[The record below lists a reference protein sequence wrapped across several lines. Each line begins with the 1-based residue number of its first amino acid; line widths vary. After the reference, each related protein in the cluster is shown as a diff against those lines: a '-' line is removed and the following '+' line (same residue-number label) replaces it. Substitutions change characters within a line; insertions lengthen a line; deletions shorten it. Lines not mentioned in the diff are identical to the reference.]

1 MSKSRR
7 DFLRVAAGAGGA
19 LGLGI
24 VPDLDQAPAV
34 NVAVNQP
41 ESPRRVAPKRILILG
56 GTSFIGPRQ
65 VEYALSRGHTITLFN
80 RGRTN
85 PALFPSVE
93 KLRGD
98 RATGDLES
106 LKGRT
111 WDAVIDNS
119 ATNPAWVRDSA
130 QLLKG
135 AAGQYLFI
143 STRSVYSDTSRIP
156 MTADAPVFTPENT
169 TVAPGRPMPYGLSKA
184 LAEKEARTA
193 FGNRATVVRPGLI
206 IGPGDDTDRFTYWP
220 VRIDRGGEVLAP
232 GDPTDPV
239 QIIDSRDLSEWVV
252 RLVEQGTTGTFN
264 GVGPKNGR
272 SMAELLYGIRAVTDA
287 NTEVIFTWVSAD
299 FLAEHRVR
307 PYSDLPVWQPPRNGR
322 EGFARFDITPEIRTG
337 LTFRPLA
344 VTVKETLDWFRTL
357 APARQAQLKAGLTP
371 EREKEVLALWHR
383 RTTGG
388 AP

>member
-1 MSKSRR
+1 MATSRR
-7 DFLRVAAGAGGA
+7 DFLRTAATASGA

-24 VPDLDQAPAV
+24 LPD
-34 NVAVNQP
+34 VAVAGTR
-41 ESPRRVAPKRILILG
+41 ELASPATPTATSAPKKILILG

-65 VEYALSRGHTITLFN
+65 VEYALARGHTITLFN

-85 PALFPSVE
+85 PQLFPTVE

-98 RATGDLES
+98 RATGDLAS

-119 ATNPAWVRDSA
+119 ATNPKWVQDSA

-135 AAGQYLFI
+135 SAGQYVFI
-143 STRSVYSDTSRIP
+143 STRSVYYDTSRIP
-156 MTADAPVFTPENT
+156 MTSDAPVFTRENT
-169 TVAPGRPMPYGLSKA
+169 PVAEGRPLPYGLSKA
-184 LAEKEARTA
+184 LAEKEARAA
-193 FGNRATVVRPGLI
+193 FGDRATIVRPGLI
-206 IGPGDDTDRFTYWP
+206 IGPGDDTDRFSYWP
-220 VRIDRGGEVLAP
+220 VRIDRGGEVLAA

-239 QIIDSRDLSEWVV
+239 QIIDARDLSEWVV

-264 GVGPKNGR
+264 GVGPKGGR

-287 NTEVIFTWVSAD
+287 NTEVKFIWVGTD
-299 FLAEHRVR
+299 FLLEQKVR

-322 EGFARFDITPEIRTG
+322 EGFARFDITPEIKSG

-344 VTVKETLDWFRTL
+344 VTARETLDWFRTL
-357 APARQAQLKAGLTP
+357 PPARQAELKAGMTA
-371 EREKEVLALWHR
+371 EREKELLALWHQ
-383 RTTGG
+383 RTGK
-388 AP
+388 

>member
-1 MSKSRR
+1 
-7 DFLRVAAGAGGA
+7 
-19 LGLGI
+19 
-24 VPDLDQAPAV
+24 
-34 NVAVNQP
+34 
-41 ESPRRVAPKRILILG
+41 
-56 GTSFIGPRQ
+56 
-65 VEYALSRGHTITLFN
+65 
-80 RGRTN
+80 
-85 PALFPSVE
+85 
-93 KLRGD
+93 
-98 RATGDLES
+98 
-106 LKGRT
+106 
-111 WDAVIDNS
+111 
-119 ATNPAWVRDSA
+119 
-130 QLLKG
+130 
-135 AAGQYLFI
+135 
-143 STRSVYSDTSRIP
+143 
-156 MTADAPVFTPENT
+156 
-169 TVAPGRPMPYGLSKA
+169 MPYGLSKA

-193 FGNRATVVRPGLI
+193 FGDRATVVRPGLI

-357 APARQAQLKAGLTP
+357 APARQAVLKAGLTP